1 MSDCSN
7 FSDFFSV
14 GSLVSCKTCHN
25 QIIEGEVL
33 AFDQPTKMLIL
44 KSPSSCGRP
53 CINDAHVVN
62 LGQVSDVQVKREATS
77 SPPPHPVQNVERLKK
92 RVKLEVER
100 KQHMI
105 TALESGVTPEGL
117 KLFSAVKRT
126 IDDIT
131 WEGKNIRV
139 MEYVTITP
147 PYLPENVQGSME
159 KAVTHVK
166 KIVEKHLKDQS
177 DTKGSNS
184 ENNSSPGPAVK

>member
-1 MSDCSN
+1 MSATINDGN
-7 FSDFFSV
+7 EYFSV

-25 QIIEGEVL
+25 QVIEGEVL

-53 CINDAHVVN
+53 HVSDAHVVN

-92 RVKLEVER
+92 RVRLEVER

-117 KLFSAVKRT
+117 KLFQAVKRT
-126 IDDIT
+126 IEDVT
-131 WEGKNIRV
+131 WDGKDIRV
-139 MEYVTITP
+139 MDQVTINP
-147 PYLPENVQGSME
+147 PYLPENVQGNMD
-159 KAVTHVK
+159 KAVNHVK
-166 KIVEKHLKDQS
+166 KIVEKHMKDQS
-177 DTKGSNS
+177 EAKSGNS
-184 ENNSSPGPAVK
+184 ENSTPVAAQ